1 MVGPVKILFIW
12 GMNMGDEKVE
22 AILDNER
29 EWRRYMMNK
38 VDKLTEDMTGLKVKV
53 ASISAL
59 CGLLS
64 GAVTSFVIKILAH

>member
-1 MVGPVKILFIW
+1 MS
-12 GMNMGDEKVE
+12 DEKVE

-38 VDKLTEDMTGLKVKV
+38 VDKLTDDMTLLKVKV

-59 CGLLS
+59 CGIAS
-64 GAVTSFVIKILAH
+64 GAVTSFIIKLMSH